1 MNAEQVK
8 ALLTTDLIM
17 WNELACLLEKHPDV
31 NLHARGIPWTSRDVY
46 AHFARWLNHNN
57 VCIEACCA
65 GKEQPQ
71 LPATPEAMNDIW
83 QKEDSRLTLAQARTK
98 AGVAFTSRLVDI
110 ESIPL
115 DKWDAEMHRLVNI
128 DGATHYAM
136 HINYITRENPKL
148 QILNPKQIPN
158 IK

>member
-31 NLHARGIPWTSRDVY
+31 NLHDKGLPWTSRDVY
-46 AHFARWLNHNN
+46 AHFARWFNRSNAH
-57 VCIEACCA
+57 IEAHCA
-65 GKEQPQ
+65 GNK
-71 LPATPEAMNDIW
+71 LPELPDLPEKMNDIW
-83 QKEDSRLTLAQARTK
+83 QKEDSKLTLAQARTK
-98 AGVAFTSRLVDI
+98 AGVAFTSRMVAI

-115 DKWDAEMHRLVNI
+115 DKWDSEMHHLVSV

-136 HINYITRENPKL
+136 HINYIVGENPKL
-148 QILNPKQIPN
+148 
-158 IK
+158 